1 MANTTGSKWMA
12 GKRYKVCGDSP
23 RNVRVTATEGG
34 RLWVCETA
42 ESLLIHKEPTYGM
55 VYTTTQ
61 GFVLPEDVVPY
72 TGYACSYL
80 LLCAQFV
87 YTLCFC

>member
-12 GKRYKVCGDSP
+12 GKRYKCCGDSP
-23 RNVRVTATEGG
+23 REVRVTATEGG

-42 ESLLIHKEPTYGM
+42 ESLLTHKEPMGM
-55 VYTTTQ
+55 VYTTAQ

-72 TGYACSYL
+72 TRYACSY
-80 LLCAQFV
+80 
-87 YTLCFC
+87 